1 MKLFGAAVF
10 ALALAALPVRSEA
23 YAVCGGGVDVL
34 TYNAQGGCTVDG
46 LVFSDF
52 SVTNALNDPNPLV
65 AGVTAVVDGSTVNF
79 TFNPTLVPTGSEQ
92 DIHFF
97 FKVATLN
104 GSASIIGVD
113 LTNAG
118 VGDTSIGETVCAAA
132 FVNNACNPGPPLA
145 TLIANSQQAD
155 QQFFAG
161 VSSAYVF
168 KDIFKGLGNGE
179 NIREGHLTSFTQ
191 SFHTSTVPEPASLL
205 LLGTGLAGLARAR
218 RRKAQQSNA

>member
-1 MKLFGAAVF
+1 MKFFGATVF
-10 ALALAALPVRSEA
+10 ALALAALPGSSEA

-34 TYNAQGGCTVDG
+34 TYNASGGCTVDG

-52 SVTNALNDPNPLV
+52 SVTNALADPNPLV
-65 AGVTAVVDGSTVNF
+65 AGVTATVDGSTVNF

-118 VGDTSIGETVCAAA
+118 VGETSIGETVCAAA
-132 FVNNACNPGPPLA
+132 FVNNACDPGPALA
-145 TLIANSQQAD
+145 TLVANSQESD
-155 QQFFAG
+155 EQFFTA

-168 KDIFKGLGNGE
+168 KDIFKGLGDGE
-179 NIREGHLTSFTQ
+179 DLEEGHLTSFTQ
-191 SFHTSTVPEPASLL
+191 SFHTSTVPEPATLL
-205 LLGTGLAGLARAR
+205 LLGTGLAAAARAR
-218 RRKAQQSNA
+218 RKAQKSN